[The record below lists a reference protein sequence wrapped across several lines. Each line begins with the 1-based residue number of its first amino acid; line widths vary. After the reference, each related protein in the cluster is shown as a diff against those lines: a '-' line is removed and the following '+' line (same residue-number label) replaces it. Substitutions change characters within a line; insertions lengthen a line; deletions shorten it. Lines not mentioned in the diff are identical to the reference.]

1 MKIEFE
7 LKDFEKEKHWL
18 VNILS
23 QLKRKSRFKRTRES
37 DEFFAK
43 TPALAYKYVEYL
55 ISEYN
60 YDPKTAHRV
69 YKNTRVNRLGIDLE
83 KVFSKNVKYALKY
96 LIVTGQKKFEDE
108 KTNKKF
114 LDKLYNNPFL
124 CFVYSFKVLKRK
136 RIPVEK
142 EDVFLEDYN
151 ALYQY
156 AKQII
161 NGRFDKR
168 LHDKIIMISFSEE
181 AKKRHDYQY
190 LESYIQNIDNV
201 KNFQNVSS
209 YYGMYF

>member
-7 LKDFEKEKHWL
+7 LKDFENEKSWL
-18 VNILS
+18 INILGS
-23 QLKRKSRFKRTRES
+23 LKRKKRFQRTRQS
-37 DEFFAK
+37 DEFFVT
-43 TPALAYKYVEYL
+43 TPALSYKYVESL
-55 ISEYN
+55 VSEIKD
-60 YDPKTAHRV
+60 YDPNNGRI
-69 YKNTRVNRLGIDLE
+69 YKKIKLDSDLE
-83 KVFSKNVKYALKY
+83 KVFCKNAKYGLKY
-96 LIVTGQKKFEDE
+96 LIVTGQKKFED
-108 KTNKKF
+108 KCTSKKF
-114 LDKLYNNPFL
+114 FDKLYKNPFL
-124 CFVYSFKVLKRK
+124 CFIYSFKILKGK
-136 RIPVEK
+136 RIPAEK
-142 EDVFLEDYN
+142 EEVFLKDYN

-161 NGRFDKR
+161 KGRFDKR